1 MYAELKTH
9 ENHPLPGHCRLRR
22 RRRRCAKMT
31 VEKKYQQLISYAIVA
46 VAVAVAVTAVAVA
59 GDEIWRAFS
68 GI

>member
-1 MYAELKTH
+1 MYAELKTR

-22 RRRRCAKMT
+22 RRCAKLA